1 MHAAPPLGH
10 SSPDLHEAC
19 LSPQFTEQPPQVP
32 RGEEADA
39 VHELLPAALSEPG
52 AGAEVLGGP
61 VSLYEPL

>member
-19 LSPQFTEQPPQVP
+19 LSPQSTEQPPQVP

-39 VHELLPAALSEPG
+39 VQELLPTALAEPD
-52 AGAEVLGGP
+52 AGAAVLGGP
-61 VSLYEPL
+61 ASLYDPL